1 MQVDSTGGWCGYKD
15 GEFDLENFYAAF
27 GAPAAAL
34 KKLDFQEE
42 GN

>member
-15 GEFDLENFYAAF
+15 GEFDLENFYVAF
-27 GAPAAAL
+27 DSCGDL
-34 KKLDFQEE
+34 KKLDFQKK